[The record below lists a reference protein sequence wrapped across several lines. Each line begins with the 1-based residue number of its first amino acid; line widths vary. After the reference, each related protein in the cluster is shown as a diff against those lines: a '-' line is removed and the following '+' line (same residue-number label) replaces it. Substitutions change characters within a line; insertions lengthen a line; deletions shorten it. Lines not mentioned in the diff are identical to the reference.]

1 MYPNSTIKRE
11 CFPIFRKINRILL
24 FDLLATS
31 LAESFLSMFFLTCFL
46 VERPIITRNV
56 HIVKYL

>member
-11 CFPIFRKINRILL
+11 CFPIFRSINRMLL
-24 FDLLATS
+24 FDFLATS
-31 LAESFLSMFFLTCFL
+31 LAESFLGMLFLTCFL

-56 HIVKYL
+56 HIVEYM